1 MIGLIIA
8 KSGINTM
15 PNSKPS
21 ALPRRQWLATAALL
35 AITGFQRTALAQAT
49 TVQVWKDP
57 NCGCCHLWV
66 EHLQA
71 NGFKVEVRD
80 VGNTAAR
87 KRLGMPEQLGS
98 CHTATVGGY
107 VIEGHVPAADIH
119 RLLKE
124 RPVALGLSVPGMPI
138 GSPGMDGP
146 EYKGRKDAY
155 DVLLVQKNGS
165 HKSFQHHPGV
175 RRMVR
180 QGSLQSVS
188 DDPNALP
195 WATGEVRRIDK
206 AANKVA
212 LHHGEIKNLD
222 MPPMSMVFQ
231 VKAPAQMDALQ
242 IGQKV
247 RFRAVQDKGAYWVLQ
262 IEAVGSV

>member
-1 MIGLIIA
+1 MQ
-8 KSGINTM
+8 
-15 PNSKPS
+15 
-21 ALPRRQWLATAALL
+21 RRQWLQAAALVGL
-35 AITGFQRTALAQAT
+35 AATGFQRTAMAQAT
-49 TVQVWKDP
+49 AVQVWKDP

-71 NGFKVEVRD
+71 SGFRVEVRD

-87 KRLGMPEQLGS
+87 KRLGMPEEFGS

-119 RLLKE
+119 RLLKQ

-155 DVLLVQKNGS
+155 DVLLVQKDGS
-165 HKSFQHHPGV
+165 SKSFQRYPGQA
-175 RRMVR
+175 RMAQRGGVQR
-180 QGSLQSVS
+180 VS
-188 DDPNALP
+188 DTAASLP
-195 WATGEVRRIDK
+195 WATAEVRRIDK
-206 AANKVA
+206 AAGKVS
-212 LHHGEIKNLD
+212 LKHGEIKNLD

-231 VKAPAQMDALQ
+231 VKDPGQLDALQ
-242 IGQKV
+242 VGQKV
-247 RFRAVQDKGAYWVLQ
+247 RFQAVQESGAYWVVK
-262 IEAVGSV
+262 IEAAAM

>member
-1 MIGLIIA
+1 MQ
-8 KSGINTM
+8 
-15 PNSKPS
+15 
-21 ALPRRQWLATAALL
+21 RRQWLRAAALVGL
-35 AITGFQRTALAQAT
+35 SAAGFQRSALAQAT

-71 NGFKVEVRD
+71 SGFKVEVRD

-155 DVLLVQKNGS
+155 DVLLVQKDGS
-165 HKSFQHHPGV
+165 SKSFQRYPGQA
-175 RRMVR
+175 RMAQRGGVQR
-180 QGSLQSVS
+180 VS
-188 DDPNALP
+188 DTAAALP
-195 WATGEVRRIDK
+195 WATAEVRRIDK
-206 AANKVA
+206 AAGKVS
-212 LHHGEIKNLD
+212 LKHGDIKNLD

-231 VKAPAQMDALQ
+231 AKDPSQLDALQ
-242 IGQKV
+242 VGQQV
-247 RFRAVQDKGAYWVLQ
+247 RFQAVQEKGAYWVVK
-262 IEAVGSV
+262 IEASAM

>member
-1 MIGLIIA
+1 MQ
-8 KSGINTM
+8 
-15 PNSKPS
+15 
-21 ALPRRQWLATAALL
+21 RRQWLRAAALVGL
-35 AITGFQRTALAQAT
+35 SAAGFQRSALAQAT

-71 NGFKVEVRD
+71 SGFKVEVRD

-155 DVLLVQKNGS
+155 DVLLVQKDGS
-165 HKSFQHHPGV
+165 SKSFQRYPGQA
-175 RRMVR
+175 RMAQRGGVQR
-180 QGSLQSVS
+180 VS
-188 DDPNALP
+188 DTAAALP
-195 WATGEVRRIDK
+195 WATAEVRRIDK
-206 AANKVA
+206 VAGKVS
-212 LHHGEIKNLD
+212 LKHGDIKNLD

-231 VKAPAQMDALQ
+231 VKDPSQLDALQ
-242 IGQKV
+242 VGQQV
-247 RFRAVQDKGAYWVLQ
+247 RFQAVQEKGAYWVVK
-262 IEAVGSV
+262 IEAAAM

>member
-1 MIGLIIA
+1 MQ
-8 KSGINTM
+8 
-15 PNSKPS
+15 
-21 ALPRRQWLATAALL
+21 RRQWLHAAALVGLTAA
-35 AITGFQRTALAQAT
+35 GFHRSALAQAT

-71 NGFKVEVRD
+71 TGFKVEVRD

-87 KRLGMPEQLGS
+87 KRLGMPEKLGS
-98 CHTATVGGY
+98 CHTAMVGGY
-107 VIEGHVPAADIH
+107 VIEGHVPAAEIH

-155 DVLLVQKNGS
+155 DVLLVQKDGS
-165 HKSFQHHPGV
+165 SKSYQRYPGQA
-175 RRMVR
+175 RMAQR
-180 QGSLQSVS
+180 GGMQRVS
-188 DDPNALP
+188 DTAAALP
-195 WATGEVRRIDK
+195 WASAEVRRIDK
-206 AANKVA
+206 AAGKVS
-212 LHHGEIKNLD
+212 LKHGEIKNLD

-231 VKAPAQMDALQ
+231 VKDPSQLDALQ
-242 IGQKV
+242 VGQQV
-247 RFRAVQDKGAYWVLQ
+247 RFQVVQEKGAYWVVK
-262 IEAVGSV
+262 IEAAAM

>member
-1 MIGLIIA
+1 MQ
-8 KSGINTM
+8 
-15 PNSKPS
+15 
-21 ALPRRQWLATAALL
+21 RRQWLRAAALVGL
-35 AITGFQRTALAQAT
+35 SAAGFQRSALAQAT

-71 NGFKVEVRD
+71 SGFKVEVRD

-124 RPVALGLSVPGMPI
+124 RPMALGLSVPGMPI

-155 DVLLVQKNGS
+155 DVLLVQKDGS
-165 HKSFQHHPGV
+165 SKSFQRYPGQA
-175 RRMVR
+175 RMAQR
-180 QGSLQSVS
+180 GGMQRVS
-188 DDPNALP
+188 DTAAALP
-195 WATGEVRRIDK
+195 WATAEVRRIDK
-206 AANKVA
+206 AAGKVS
-212 LHHGEIKNLD
+212 LKHGDIKNLD

-231 VKAPAQMDALQ
+231 VKDPSQLDALQ
-242 IGQKV
+242 VGQQV
-247 RFRAVQDKGAYWVLQ
+247 RFQAVQEKGAYWVVK
-262 IEAVGSV
+262 IEASAM

>member
-1 MIGLIIA
+1 MIGLVIA

-21 ALPRRQWLATAALL
+21 ALPRRQWLAAAALL

>member
-1 MIGLIIA
+1 M
-8 KSGINTM
+8 S
-15 PNSKPS
+15 NSKLTK
-21 ALPRRQWLATAALL
+21 LPRRQWLAAAALL

-87 KRLGMPEQLGS
+87 KRLGMPEKFGS
-98 CHTATVGGY
+98 CHTASVGGY
-107 VIEGHVPAADIH
+107 VIEGHVPAADIQ

-124 RPVALGLSVPGMPI
+124 RPLALGLSVPGMPI

-146 EYKGRKDAY
+146 EYKGRQDAY
-155 DVLLVQKNGS
+155 DVLLIQKNGTA
-165 HKSFQHHPGV
+165 KTFQHHPGV
-175 RRMVR
+175 RRMAQ
-180 QGSLQSVS
+180 QGGLQRVS

-195 WATGEVRRIDK
+195 WATGEIRRIDK

-212 LHHGEIKNLD
+212 LKHGEIKNLD

-231 VKAPAQMDALQ
+231 VKEPAQLDVLQ
-242 IGQKV
+242 VGQKV
-247 RFRAVQDKGAYWVLQ
+247 RFRAVQEKGAYWVLQ
-262 IEAVGSV
+262 IEAAGMV